1 MEVGLSPEMPTYSGG
16 LGVLAGDTIKAAAD
30 LGLPFVAVSL
40 ISRRGYFR
48 QVLGEDGAQA
58 EEPSSWDPSLF
69 MELQTPRVS
78 VRIEGR
84 EVSVCS
90 WRYEQRSAFGRSVPV
105 IFLDTDLAANAPED
119 REITH
124 YLYGGDDTYR
134 LKAEIV
140 LGIGGLRM
148 LEALGFH
155 VARYHLNEGHA
166 ALLTLELLH
175 RTKKSIENVWDER
188 LIWDLPAV
196 REKTIFTTHTPVAA
210 GHDRFP
216 YDLVARVLGDYV
228 PLELLRKLAGEESM
242 NNTLLAMNLSG
253 FINGVAKKHRDV
265 SRSMFQGYAIS
276 AVTNGVHSV
285 SWTHPAMAALFD
297 RHIPAWREDPTLL
310 AWVDKIPDSKILET
324 HRLVKRELVELI
336 RQSTGVR
343 FDEDVLTIGF
353 ARRAT
358 GYKRADLLFSDPELL
373 RRIGAGKLQIVFA
386 GKAHPRDQEGK
397 ELIRRVHQRM
407 AELEGTI
414 PAVWL
419 PDYDMRLALQADRRG
434 GRVAQ
439 HPAAPAGGLR
449 DQRHES
455 SPQRRAQLQRPGRL
469 VDRGAHRGADRLV
482 DRPCPRRDRHGRA
495 GRLRRGRRRRP
506 LPKAG
511 EQDHSP
517 LHGRF
522 ARLGP
527 GDEGCHRQERL
538 LLQRPPDDE
547 PLRHRSLPGE
557 RTLDHRR
564 GSCYTPRPSS
574 PDRRRHQGGS
584 HVRDIGHSQGTEDP
598 DRR

>member
-1 MEVGLSPEMPTYSGG
+1 MIAYFSMEVGLSPEMPTYSGG

-30 LGLPFVAVSL
+30 LGLPFVAVTL

-48 QVLGEDGAQA
+48 QVLGEDGAQV

-134 LKAEIV
+134 LRAEIV

-175 RTKKSIENVWDER
+175 QTKKSIENVWDER

-216 YDLVARVLGDYV
+216 YDLVAQVLGDYV

-253 FINGVAKKHRDV
+253 FINGVAKKHRDI

-336 RQSTGVR
+336 LQSTGVR

-358 GYKRADLLFSDPELL
+358 GYKRADLLFSDPDRL

-397 ELIRRVHQRM
+397 DLIRRVHQRM
-407 AELEGTI
+407 AELEGAI

-419 PDYDMRLALQADRRG
+419 PDYDMRLALKLIAGVDVWLNTPLRPLEASGTSGMKAAHNGVPNFSVLDGWWIEGHIEGLTGWSIGPPPDEVGMVERADSDAADVADLYRKLENKIIPLYLG
-434 GRVAQ
+434 DSHGWARVMKGAIGKN
-439 HPAAPAGGLR
+439 AYYFN
-449 DQRHES
+449 
-455 SPQRRAQLQRPGRL
+455 
-469 VDRGAHRGADRLV
+469 AHRMMSRYVTEAY
-482 DRPCPRRDRHGRA
+482 
-495 GRLRRGRRRRP
+495 
-506 LPKAG
+506 
-511 EQDHSP
+511 
-517 LHGRF
+517 
-522 ARLGP
+522 LGS
-527 GDEGCHRQERL
+527 GL
-538 LLQRPPDDE
+538 
-547 PLRHRSLPGE
+547 
-557 RTLDHRR
+557 
-564 GSCYTPRPSS
+564 
-574 PDRRRHQGGS
+574 
-584 HVRDIGHSQGTEDP
+584 
-598 DRR
+598 

>member
-30 LGLPFVAVSL
+30 LGLPFVAVTL

-48 QVLGEDGAQA
+48 QVLGEDGAQV

-134 LKAEIV
+134 LRAEIV

-175 RTKKSIENVWDER
+175 QTKKSIENVWDER

-216 YDLVARVLGDYV
+216 YDLVAQVLGDYV

-253 FINGVAKKHRDV
+253 FINGVAKKHRDI

-336 RQSTGVR
+336 LQSTGVR

-358 GYKRADLLFSDPELL
+358 GYKRADLLFSDPDRL

-397 ELIRRVHQRM
+397 DLIRRVHQRM
-407 AELEGTI
+407 AELEGAI

-419 PDYDMRLALQADRRG
+419 PDYDMRLALKLIAGVDVWLNTPLRPLEASGTSGMKAAHNGVPNFSVLDGWWIEGHIEGLTGWSIGPPPDEVGMVERADSDAADVADLYRKLENKIIPLYLG
-434 GRVAQ
+434 DSHGWARVMKGAIGKN
-439 HPAAPAGGLR
+439 AYYFN
-449 DQRHES
+449 
-455 SPQRRAQLQRPGRL
+455 
-469 VDRGAHRGADRLV
+469 AHRMMSRYVTEAY
-482 DRPCPRRDRHGRA
+482 
-495 GRLRRGRRRRP
+495 
-506 LPKAG
+506 
-511 EQDHSP
+511 
-517 LHGRF
+517 
-522 ARLGP
+522 LGS
-527 GDEGCHRQERL
+527 GL
-538 LLQRPPDDE
+538 
-547 PLRHRSLPGE
+547 
-557 RTLDHRR
+557 
-564 GSCYTPRPSS
+564 
-574 PDRRRHQGGS
+574 
-584 HVRDIGHSQGTEDP
+584 
-598 DRR
+598 

>member
-48 QVLGEDGAQA
+48 QLLEEDGAQV

-188 LIWDLPAV
+188 LIWDLPTV

-336 RQSTGVR
+336 RQSAGVR

-386 GKAHPRDQEGK
+386 GKAHPHDREGK
-397 ELIRRVHQRM
+397 DLIRRVHQRM
-407 AELEGTI
+407 AELEGAI

-419 PDYDMRLALQADRRG
+419 PDYDMRLALKLIAGVDVWLNTPLRPLEASGTSGMKAAHNGVPNFSVLDGWWIEGHIEGLTGWSIGPPPDEVGMVERADSDAADVADLYRKLENKIIPLYLG
-434 GRVAQ
+434 DSHGWARVMKGAIGKN
-439 HPAAPAGGLR
+439 AYYFN
-449 DQRHES
+449 
-455 SPQRRAQLQRPGRL
+455 
-469 VDRGAHRGADRLV
+469 AHRMMSRYVTEAY
-482 DRPCPRRDRHGRA
+482 
-495 GRLRRGRRRRP
+495 
-506 LPKAG
+506 
-511 EQDHSP
+511 
-517 LHGRF
+517 
-522 ARLGP
+522 LGS
-527 GDEGCHRQERL
+527 GL
-538 LLQRPPDDE
+538 
-547 PLRHRSLPGE
+547 
-557 RTLDHRR
+557 
-564 GSCYTPRPSS
+564 
-574 PDRRRHQGGS
+574 
-584 HVRDIGHSQGTEDP
+584 
-598 DRR
+598 